1 MTRAVEPAMPA
12 PEHKDDAMMKR
23 LLTGCAAMLLAGAA
37 AGQIMECVDVKGNKE
52 YAQVCP
58 PGTVKET
65 KVMKSSAGASSSG
78 AAAPAGKSLS
88 ERDAE
93 FRKRNLERQ
102 EAEAKAAK
110 ESAESKDAERN
121 CNDARSQLKG
131 LQEGLRIA
139 RTDPNTG
146 ERSFLEDKDRPA
158 EITNA
163 QKTVDNWCKK
173 K

>member
-1 MTRAVEPAMPA
+1 
-12 PEHKDDAMMKR
+12 MMKR

-37 AGQIMECVDVKGNKE
+37 AGQIMECVDAKGNKE
-52 YAQVCP
+52 YAKVCP

-65 KVMKSSAGASSSG
+65 KLIKGGVGASSSG

-102 EAEAKAAK
+102 EAAAKAEK
-110 ESAESKDAERN
+110 ESAEAKDAERN
-121 CNDARSQLKG
+121 CEEARSQLKG

-146 ERSFLEDKDRPA
+146 ERSFVEDKDRPA
-158 EITNA
+158 EIANA
-163 QKTVDNWCKK
+163 QKTVDSWCKNK
-173 K
+173 